1 MWRIRRRETYILWMA
16 DGITLL
22 SRQPGRRSLQPWVA
36 IVLMA
41 AILLVQACGSPSG
54 PAGDSGA
61 PDPADEPA
69 AVRPGLMVV
78 EPAQVA
84 PGERVALTFPEQTL
98 RGLAFVL
105 QQQAEDGWQLRAY
118 LTSAPGEGPPGE
130 PGWYPPDAPPDV
142 EDVGIVDTGPD
153 MIRIPDE
160 AEPGDYRIC
169 TMNAPERMCSAI
181 SIIG

>member
-1 MWRIRRRETYILWMA
+1 MWRNRRRETDILWMA

-22 SRQPGRRSLQPWVA
+22 SRRPGRRSLRPGVA
-36 IVLMA
+36 FVLMA
-41 AILLVQACGSPSG
+41 AILQACGSPSG

-61 PDPADEPA
+61 TDPVDEPA
-69 AVRPGLMVV
+69 AVRPGLMVI
-78 EPAQVA
+78 EPEQVA
-84 PGERVALTFPEQTL
+84 PGEQVALTFPEQNL

-118 LTSAPGEGPPGE
+118 LTSAPGDGPPGE

-153 MIRIPDE
+153 MVQIPDE
-160 AEPGDYRIC
+160 AEPGEYRIC

-181 SIIG
+181 NIIE